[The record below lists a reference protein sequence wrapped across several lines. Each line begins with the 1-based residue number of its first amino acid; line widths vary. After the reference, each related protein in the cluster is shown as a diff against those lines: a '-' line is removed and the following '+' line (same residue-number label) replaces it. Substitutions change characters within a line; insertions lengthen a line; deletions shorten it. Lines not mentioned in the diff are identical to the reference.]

1 MGVPLMNNEV
11 LAKVCL
17 VLACLFCAVGLVVF
31 VCSL

>member
-11 LAKVCL
+11 FSKVCMTL
-17 VLACLFCAVGLVVF
+17 MTIFGLVGLVIW